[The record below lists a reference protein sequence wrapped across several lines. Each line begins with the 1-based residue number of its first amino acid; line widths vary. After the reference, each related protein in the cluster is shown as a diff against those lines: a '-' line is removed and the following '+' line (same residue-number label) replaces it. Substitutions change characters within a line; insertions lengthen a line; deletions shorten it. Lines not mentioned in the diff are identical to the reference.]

1 MNTTLYRGD
10 DHVFMCESKGRLPP
24 IITWTKDG
32 TVLRN
37 STNIMISETVNGSV
51 VLSKMFL
58 SNATLEDIGVYG
70 CSAENNQGKIS
81 EMFDL
86 LVNGKL

>member
-1 MNTTLYRGD
+1 
-10 DHVFMCESKGRLPP
+10 
-24 IITWTKDG
+24 
-32 TVLRN
+32 
-37 STNIMISETVNGSV
+37 MISETVNGSV